1 MVVAISSADS
11 VRISLTFQ
19 TASCNSILAGCRLRD
34 FPVFWGLSPRVSS
47 FSELL
52 NYLWWKRVSL
62 VPRLCGY
69 F

>member
-34 FPVFWGLSPRVSS
+34 FPVEV
-47 FSELL
+47 LL
-52 NYLWWKRVSL
+52 AAVLFL
-62 VPRLCGY
+62 GPFAPC
-69 F
+69 